1 NKMIPSITLIVFL
14 LIVFVLVFIFVNTID
29 KRKWLTFIITVVA
42 TPFIYF
48 YGFYP
53 MVNIFSSYHHEK
65 YFDSSSWKSNASL
78 RYEMS
83 DDLVASKDLIGRSK
97 DDVTMLLGT
106 YEWLSWNDSIHD
118 KDPAYWNYGLGIEP
132 GAMNDKKDNIL
143 ITFKNNKV
151 VAVELYKAPLIDN
164 STQDE
169 QATNVEK

>member
-1 NKMIPSITLIVFL
+1 MIPSVTLIVFL

-65 YFDSSSWKSNASL
+65 YFDSSSWKNTASL

-83 DDLVASKDLIGRSK
+83 DDLLASKELIGRSK
-97 DDVTMLLGT
+97 DDVTMLLGP
-106 YEWLSWNDSIHD
+106 YEWLSWNDDLHD
-118 KDPAYWNYGLGIEP
+118 KDPDFWNYGLGIEP
-132 GAMNDKKDNIL
+132 GAMNDQKDNML
-143 ITFKNNKV
+143 ITFKNSQV
-151 VAVELYKAPLIDN
+151 VAVELYKAPLIDK
-164 STQDE
+164 SAQDE

>member
-1 NKMIPSITLIVFL
+1 MIPSVTLIIFL
-14 LIVFVLVFIFVNTID
+14 IIVFVLVFLFVNTID
-29 KRKWLTFIITVVA
+29 KRKWLTFIIAIIA
-42 TPFIYF
+42 TPFVYF

-65 YFDSSSWKSNASL
+65 YFDSSSWKGSSDL

-83 DDLVASKDLIGRSK
+83 DDLLASKELIGRTK

-106 YEWLSWNDSIHD
+106 YEWLSWNDTIHD
-118 KDPAYWNYGLGIEP
+118 KDPDFWNYGLGIEP
-132 GAMNDKKDNIL
+132 GAMNDKKDNML

-151 VAVELYKAPLIDN
+151 TAVELYKAPLIDKAVEG
-164 STQDE
+164 E